1 MLKMEK
7 RRRNCKSI
15 EAEIQFTC
23 ETEKK
28 TKKNRK
34 KQSKKMTKTVKSKTP
49 TPLSK

>member
-28 TKKNRK
+28 TKKKTEKNNLK
-34 KQSKKMTKTVKSKTP
+34 K
-49 TPLSK
+49 